1 MLILNIIVLMLVAL
15 FIGYYLGKGKIVI
28 TKTMNKED
36 SAKYLEQQEK
46 MLKTQQ
52 EAMDKANRLSRDL
65 GLEV

>member
-52 EAMDKANRLSRDL
+52 EAMNKANRLSRDL

>member
-52 EAMDKANRLSRDL
+52 EAMDRANQLSKDL

>member
-15 FIGYYLGKGKIVI
+15 FIGYYLGKGKIEI
-28 TKTMNKED
+28 TKVMNKED

>member
-15 FIGYYLGKGKIVI
+15 FIGYYLGKGKIEI